1 MVYVI
6 CSQTIYVVQGGV
18 LASQELARLED
29 ESSRNE
35 DVEMNVWAYQ
45 QKQDQERRYSGKGG
59 SGLCDGQ
66 DEERKVEMVRACE
79 EVMHAPVRRCEK
91 LAIVG
96 MRRVKVG

>member
-29 ESSRNE
+29 ESSRN

-45 QKQDQERRYSGKGG
+45 EKQDQERTYSGKGG

-79 EVMHAPVRRCEK
+79 EVMHAPVRCEK